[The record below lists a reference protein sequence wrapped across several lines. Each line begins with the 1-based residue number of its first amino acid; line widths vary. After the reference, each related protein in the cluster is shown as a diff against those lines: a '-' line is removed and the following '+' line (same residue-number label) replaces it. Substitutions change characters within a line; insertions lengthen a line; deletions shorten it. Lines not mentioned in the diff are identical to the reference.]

1 MVPSLLPCS
10 SPSECGPSFQDT
22 PAPKWPSRSIWSC
35 VSSQGFHGT
44 LEAWSCLF
52 TQDGKEVSMATGP
65 QHLLTIWP
73 RVTDC
78 PVSHKGVENWVISLL
93 PTHPPTFIFN
103 PQVPQPSLL
112 LHGLSPGTFW
122 KMLGKLSDGEV
133 TEYIL
138 YCPVLSIGWTLLWSC
153 YLGEAYVSDLEPQA
167 GSLPCR
173 LLSTQL
179 SWICVFRYAEPPF
192 CCPIS
197 SVPDKSCA
205 AQGGSSKDR
214 PSFSLPGSSLLLS
227 SRHGMSESCRLRRAG
242 E

>member
-1 MVPSLLPCS
+1 MHWFG
-10 SPSECGPSFQDT
+10 EGNGT
-22 PAPKWPSRSIWSC
+22 PLQYFCLENPMDGGVWWAA
-35 VSSQGFHGT
+35 VHG
-44 LEAWSCLF
+44 A
-52 TQDGKEVSMATGP
+52 
-65 QHLLTIWP
+65 
-73 RVTDC
+73 
-78 PVSHKGVENWVISLL
+78 
-93 PTHPPTFIFN
+93 HPPTVIFN

-179 SWICVFRYAEPPF
+179 SWICVCRYAEPPF

-197 SVPDKSCA
+197 SVL
-205 AQGGSSKDR
+205 GS
-214 PSFSLPGSSLLLS
+214 G
-227 SRHGMSESCRLRRAG
+227 A
-242 E
+242 